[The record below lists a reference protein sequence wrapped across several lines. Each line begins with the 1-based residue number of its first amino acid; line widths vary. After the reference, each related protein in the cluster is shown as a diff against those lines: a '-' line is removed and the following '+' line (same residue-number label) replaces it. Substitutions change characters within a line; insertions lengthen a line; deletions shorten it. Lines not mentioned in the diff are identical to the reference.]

1 MSETHPP
8 RRALRSIGAVF
19 AGVLAVIVLS
29 IGADAVLGFS
39 PPRGGPMTDAHFL
52 LATAYRMVFTIAGG
66 YIAARLAP
74 HSPMRHALVVG
85 VIGLAA
91 GLAGAIVMWD
101 KLGEGGIGPR
111 WYSIAVIA
119 IALPCAWAGGRLHG
133 MRATRHVA

>member
-8 RRALRSIGAVF
+8 RRLLGSIGAVF

-29 IGADAVLGFS
+29 IGADAALGFN
-39 PPRGGPMTDAHFL
+39 PPRGAPMTDAHYL
-52 LATAYRMVFTIAGG
+52 LATAYRIVFTIAGG

-74 HSPMRHALVVG
+74 HSPMRHALVIG
-85 VIGLAA
+85 AIGLAA
-91 GLAGAIVMWD
+91 CLAGAIVMWN
-101 KLGEGGIGPR
+101 KLGEGGLGPK

-133 MRATRHVA
+133 MRAAA